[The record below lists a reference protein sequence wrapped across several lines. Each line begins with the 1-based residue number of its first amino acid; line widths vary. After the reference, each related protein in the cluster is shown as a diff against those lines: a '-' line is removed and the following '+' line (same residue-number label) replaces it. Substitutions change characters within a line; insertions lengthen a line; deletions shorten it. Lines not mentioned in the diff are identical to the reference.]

1 MKKTASLVLVAAI
14 LACAQT
20 IVFGATQ
27 QPIGCLIQPDQVAEV
42 GSPVVGIVQS
52 ILVERG
58 DAVHK
63 GQVIAVL
70 RNGVDRASLTVA
82 NSRAEAE
89 AEVRAASANL
99 SFTKQRLERSRD
111 LYDKKFISKQALD
124 QSVAENKVAKQKLA
138 QAVEQK
144 RIWAN
149 EVSVAKARLEDRT
162 IRSPFD
168 GVIVERYI
176 SVGERVEERPLVR
189 VAKVDPL
196 RIEVIMPGALFGSVD
211 ANSVAL
217 VTPSLAGAAAVSAK
231 VTLVDKH
238 LDAAS
243 GTFRVRLEL
252 PNTDASIPAGLRC
265 KIDFT
270 AEAGPGKLPPKKTGS
285 GTSLNPAI
293 LKMDQELTTPRE
305 AGAPSRRMM

>member
-1 MKKTASLVLVAAI
+1 MKKSVSLVLVAAT
-14 LACAQT
+14 LSCAAAS
-20 IVFGATQ
+20 VWGGTQ
-27 QPIGCLIQPDQVAEV
+27 QPIGCLIQPEQVAEV

-52 ILVERG
+52 MLVERG
-58 DAVHK
+58 DTVRK

-70 RNGVDRASLTVA
+70 RNGVDSASLTVA
-82 NSRAEAE
+82 NSRAETE

-99 SFTKQRLERSRD
+99 AFTKQRLTRSRD
-111 LYDKKFISKQALD
+111 LYNKKFISKQALD
-124 QSVAENKVAKQKLA
+124 QTVAENKVAQQKLA

-149 EVSVAKARLEDRT
+149 EVSVAEARLADRT

-168 GVIVERYI
+168 GVIIERYI

-196 RIEVIMPGALFGSVD
+196 RIEVIMPGALFGSV
-211 ANSVAL
+211 AEGSEAL
-217 VTPSLAGAAAVSAK
+217 VTPSLAGATAVSAK
-231 VTLVDKH
+231 VTLVDKN

-252 PNTDASIPAGLRC
+252 PNPDASIPAGLRC
-265 KIDFT
+265 KIDFA
-270 AEAGPGKLPPKKTGS
+270 AEIGPSKLPPKKTGS

-293 LKMDQELTTPRE
+293 LKMDQELSTPRE
-305 AGAPSRRMM
+305 AGAPTRRMM